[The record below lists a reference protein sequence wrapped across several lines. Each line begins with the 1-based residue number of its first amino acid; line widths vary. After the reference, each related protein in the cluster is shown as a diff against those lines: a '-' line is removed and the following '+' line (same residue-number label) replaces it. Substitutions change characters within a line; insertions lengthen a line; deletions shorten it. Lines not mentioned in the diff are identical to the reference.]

1 MFEGTVATNVDYLMT
16 VPVFIEVRILQQII
30 RGYPDDCLQQWAS
43 DSRKVGRMKRMK
55 GIVSGLK
62 RLQEKS

>member
-1 MFEGTVATNVDYLMT
+1 MT